1 MIFNEFSSYFKR
13 NLKGISYRKDI
24 SSSRFFKRNSYFFE
38 TKVELNS
45 TEDIARTKY
54 SATK

>member
-45 TEDIARTKY
+45 TEDIARTTEGV
-54 SATK
+54 TK